1 MKIPAVKGILLL
13 AALRQVNTVDVNE
26 PGDFL

>member
-1 MKIPAVKGILLL
+1 MEIPAVKGILL